1 MESIFPKVLY
11 KLTTDENELKILQE
25 ALEQSRLLTE
35 LQQVKNQQ
43 KLKQGRKISQA
54 EADQRNIVEEA
65 EEATL
70 KNEAIETEGFCK
82 RRGGSKAR
90 RSCFGKRKT
99 TGFIE
104 IPDEATRNDTEAE
117 STSASLDEEEKSA
130 LLCH

>member
-1 MESIFPKVLY
+1 M
-11 KLTTDENELKILQE
+11 TTDENELKIFQE

-70 KNEAIETEGFCK
+70 KNEAIETEG
-82 RRGGSKAR
+82 SV
-90 RSCFGKRKT
+90 
-99 TGFIE
+99 E
-104 IPDEATRNDTEAE
+104 N
-117 STSASLDEEEKSA
+117 EE
-130 LLCH
+130 